1 MKYTKLL
8 LSSALFASSLQL
20 AQAATITVVG
30 DPIRGGQLIG
40 TTFTVATEGGPG
52 GTNSSPGADENATR
66 SIDGSSGTKYL
77 NFAETNTGYIVLST
91 AGASIVTGINFV
103 TANDAPERDPA
114 SYTLYGSNSV
124 TDLTPN
130 TFSLTSDSFT
140 LISSGALSL
149 PNTGAN
155 ITGDTTQNEGRGFA
169 SSISFSN
176 TVDYTSYI
184 LVFPTV
190 RNSSANSMQ
199 IAEATL
205 TGAAIPEPSSL
216 ALLGLGALGL
226 VTRRRRNA

>member
-8 LSSALFASSLQL
+8 LSSALLASSLQL
-20 AQAATITVVG
+20 AQAATITLAG

-40 TTFTVATEGGPG
+40 TTFTVATQGGSG
-52 GTNSSPGADENATR
+52 NSFPSAGEDPSR
-66 SIDGSSGTKYL
+66 SIDGLATTKYL
-77 NFAETNTGYIVLST
+77 NFGETDTGYIVLPT
-91 AGASIVTGINFV
+91 VGASIVTGIDFV

-124 TDLTPN
+124 TVLTPN

-155 ITGDTTQNEGRGFA
+155 ITGDPGNQGRGFA

-176 TVDYTSYI
+176 TADYTSYI